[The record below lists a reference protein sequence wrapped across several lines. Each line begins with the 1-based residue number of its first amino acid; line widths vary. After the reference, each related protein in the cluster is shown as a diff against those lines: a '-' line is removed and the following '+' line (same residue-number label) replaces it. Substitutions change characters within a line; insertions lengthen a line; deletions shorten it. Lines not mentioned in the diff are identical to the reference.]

1 MEIPVEKNKEYIVDI
16 IDNGFEGEGIAKIN
30 NFRIFVLN
38 AIKGEKVKILILKVL
53 SSYAFAKII
62 EIIEKSEFREET
74 DCISYKRCG
83 GCNLRHV
90 KYEETLKI
98 KQNAVQNLVNKT
110 LRKSYKSRRNCSEWK
125 SHSFIE
131 IKQFTQYGK
140 DKSGKAIFGV
150 FANRTHEIIEFAS
163 CKIQTEISQEIAK
176 FIIDFVNENKISVYD
191 EKTGKGSFRHIII
204 KYGMKTDE
212 VMCVFVLGEE
222 KLEKESEL
230 VSALLD
236 KFSNI
241 KTIVKNINTK
251 NTNVIL
257 GNKNIVLYGDG
268 YIKDKLRR
276 VCISNISN
284 VILSSKP
291 TSNRKII

>member
-1 MEIPVEKNKEYIVDI
+1 MEVPVEKNKEYIVEI
-16 IDNGFEGEGIAKIN
+16 IDNGFEGEGIAQIN
-30 NFRIFVLN
+30 NFRIFVPN
-38 AIKGEKVKILILKVL
+38 AIKGEKVKILIVKIL
-53 SSYAFAKII
+53 SSYAFAKIV

-74 DCISYKRCG
+74 DCTSYKRCG

-110 LRKSYKSRRNCSEWK
+110 LRKRFKSRRNCSEWK
-125 SHSFIE
+125 IHFFIE
-131 IKQFTQYGK
+131 IKLFSQYGK

-150 FANRTHEIIEFAS
+150 FANRTHEIIEFES
-163 CKIQTEISQEIAK
+163 CKIQTKISQEITK
-176 FIIDFVNENKISVYD
+176 FIIDFVNENNISVYN

-212 VMCVFVLGEE
+212 VMCIFVLGEE
-222 KLEKESEL
+222 KLEKEDKL
-230 VSALLD
+230 TKALLD

-251 NTNVIL
+251 KTNVIL
-257 GNKNIVLYGDG
+257 GDKNIVLYGDG

-276 VCISNISN
+276 IYISNISY
-284 VILSSKP
+284 VVLSGKP
-291 TSNRKII
+291 TSDRKII